1 MIRLGCFLAFA
12 FCPMV
17 GAAGYYADTYCTT
30 ISQNDRHNSK
40 GVRLTSVA
48 QIIQNERANFHL
60 NRHRDTGD
68 EGDDSFARREDRA
81 QIPGMFRANSV
92 GPFLDHE
99 ITSWNEDIHICVRIE
114 GSDMPSDDLIIE
126 IWRNGR
132 G

>member
-1 MIRLGCFLAFA
+1 MKNLISFFLLSIL
-12 FCPMV
+12 PSV
-17 GAAGYYADTYCTT
+17 SHAGHYFDTYCTT
-30 ISQNDRHNSK
+30 ISENDRYNSK
-40 GVRLTSVA
+40 GVRLTTVA

-60 NRHRDTGD
+60 NRHRDPKD

-81 QIPGMFRANSV
+81 QIPGMFRVNSV

-99 ITSWNEDIHICVRIE
+99 ITSLAGKVYICVRLE
-114 GSDMPSDDLIIE
+114 GSDMPSDDLIME